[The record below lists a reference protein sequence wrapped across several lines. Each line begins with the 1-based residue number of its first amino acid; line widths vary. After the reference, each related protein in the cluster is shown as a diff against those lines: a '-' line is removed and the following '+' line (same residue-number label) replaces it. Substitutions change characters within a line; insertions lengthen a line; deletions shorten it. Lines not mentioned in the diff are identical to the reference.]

1 MNEGLALMAVE
12 ASWALSHSALP
23 EAPVVPDRPRRRRG
37 AGTGLVVRAR
47 LARALHRAAEALEPP
62 VPATGCGPVGA

>member
-1 MNEGLALMAVE
+1 MNEGLALLAVE

-23 EAPVVPDRPRRRRG
+23 GAPVVPDGSRGRRG
-37 AGTGLVVRAR
+37 LLRGYVVRAH

-62 VPATGCGPVGA
+62 LPAAGCDPVGA

>member
-23 EAPVVPDRPRRRRG
+23 DAPVVPDAGRGPRRSIV
-37 AGTGLVVRAR
+37 LRAR
-47 LARALHRAAEALEPP
+47 LARVLHRAAEALERPSLR
-62 VPATGCGPVGA
+62 AASTCS